1 MAMRPAMPATQREG
15 VGVFGFKPRISND
28 IKPLLGWLR
37 NVLGLFG
44 LGSFVQDTL
53 FLRDALA
60 ASKVALGLV
69 MPYVDQ
75 VASIVASILA
85 SYRALAEWVLDLVG
99 LGIPLIFVDVILAL
113 SLSHLLSRLIFSRS
127 RKRIEQQMQ
136 SAFGTAAA
144 RQGLGLFKVKQDF
157 AEMSRWERMRT
168 AWQVMPGVMGGV
180 VKAQYSL
187 LVDPFILS
195 LARWLDQL
203 VSAILI
209 AGTLILLFN
218 IDTYYRLYM
227 V

>member
-1 MAMRPAMPATQREG
+1 MPATEREG
-15 VGVFGFKPRISND
+15 VGVFGFKPRITND
-28 IKPLLGWLR
+28 IKHLLGWLR

-53 FLRDALA
+53 FLRDVLA
-60 ASKVALGLV
+60 ALRAALGMV
-69 MPYVDQ
+69 MPYIDQ
-75 VASIVASILA
+75 VAALIASALA
-85 SYRALAEWVLDLVG
+85 SYRSVVEWLLGLIG
-99 LGIPLIFVDVILAL
+99 LGIPLIFVDVILTL

-136 SAFGTAAA
+136 SAFGIAAA
-144 RQGLGLFKVKQDF
+144 RQGLDLLKVKQDF
-157 AEMSRWERMRT
+157 AEMSQWQRMRT

-195 LARWLDQL
+195 LARWLDQI

>member
-1 MAMRPAMPATQREG
+1 MPATEREG
-15 VGVFGFKPRISND
+15 VGVFGFKPRITND
-28 IKPLLGWLR
+28 IKQLLGWLR

-53 FLRDALA
+53 FLRDVLA
-60 ASKVALGLV
+60 ALRAALGMV
-69 MPYVDQ
+69 MPYIDQ
-75 VASIVASILA
+75 VAALIASALA
-85 SYRALAEWVLDLVG
+85 SYRSVVEWLLG
-99 LGIPLIFVDVILAL
+99 LIGMGIPLIFVDVILAL

-136 SAFGTAAA
+136 SAFGIAAA
-144 RQGLGLFKVKQDF
+144 RQGLDLLKVKQDF
-157 AEMSRWERMRT
+157 AEMSQWERMRT

-195 LARWLDQL
+195 LARWLDQI